1 MNPQEAKKLETKILT
16 ILKKHLE
23 NGDTVVAGISG
34 GPDSIFL
41 LYLLAKLPI
50 KIIAAH
56 INHQLR
62 KEADED
68 EKFVSKLCHEANL
81 AKSYKAK
88 CARAHFLLKKT
99 ACKSHSLPTQNT
111 SSQSTI
117 IFAPLTADIKP
128 LSQKLKLGLEETGR
142 KVRYDFFKKLA
153 KKHQAKFII
162 TAHHSDD
169 NLETIVLNFAR
180 GASLQGLAGM
190 QEMENNTTTPSL
202 LRPLLTISKKQILD
216 FLKFKKLKFRIDKS
230 NNSLVYKRNFIR
242 HKIIP
247 LLKEINPGI
256 ATTLSKNTENL
267 REINEFLKSTAQDW
281 INKNA
286 TDPTFKKYAADAFR
300 TLSGSPALQKT
311 ILLQLHNYHL
321 NHIQNITS
329 SNLEETLILLNK
341 NIGNKEK
348 KIGQLTISIRN
359 NIITIKL

>member
-1 MNPQEAKKLETKILT
+1 MNHQESRKLETRLFST
-16 ILKKHLE
+16 LKKYLKD
-23 NGDTVVAGISG
+23 GDCVVAGISG

-41 LYLLAKLPI
+41 LYLLEKLQI

-68 EKFVSKLCHEANL
+68 EKFVSKLCHE
-81 AKSYKAK
+81 AK

-117 IFAPLTADIKP
+117 FAPLTADISA
-128 LSQKLKLGLEETGR
+128 LSKKSHQGLEETGR

-153 KKHQAKFII
+153 KKYQAKFII

-169 NLETIVLNFAR
+169 NLETIILNFAR
-180 GASLQGLAGM
+180 GASLQGLSGM
-190 QEMENNTTTPSL
+190 QEAENNTKAPSL

-286 TDPTFKKYAADAFR
+286 TDSTFKKYAADAFR

-311 ILLQLHNYHL
+311 ILLQLHNHHL
-321 NHIQNITS
+321 NHTQNITS

-348 KIGQLTISIRN
+348 KFGQLTISIRN